1 MCTVLTRRFPNLE
14 IRLYPVKVQ
23 GPGAKEEIVEGIGYF
38 NRISADWIPDVLIVG
53 RGGGSIEDLR
63 AFNEECVVRAVAAS
77 SAEARLLRSAQRLL
91 PALKDAVVES
101 ERCLLRLDQR
111 LLPALKDSFSKNERR
126 IATVSA
132 KLDLLDPANPLKRG
146 YSLSLDAKGAIVR
159 SISSVKPGDRLTT
172 RLANGELD
180 SIVSA

>member
-1 MCTVLTRRFPNLE
+1 MGVVTSPSGAVIHDMCTVLTRRFPNLE

-77 SAEARLLRSAQRLL
+77 SAEASSCVEGCGCGIGAPSFTARS
-91 PALKDAVVES
+91 E
-101 ERCLLRLDQR
+101 
-111 LLPALKDSFSKNERR
+111 
-126 IATVSA
+126 IASCSQGFVF
-132 KLDLLDPANPLKRG
+132 
-146 YSLSLDAKGAIVR
+146 
-159 SISSVKPGDRLTT
+159 
-172 RLANGELD
+172 EE
-180 SIVSA
+180 